1 MSEDKAKN
9 LLNQLSTI
17 HVTQPC
23 LVSGRMSFLWIC
35 PVLKKQ
41 WLMSCRLL
49 HVQRLWDVSLPGF
62 LLSSLLS
69 LLKTECQLHSLSSS
83 RNFNSH
89 FFTSHSFFSV
99 ILLFHLPYISEGQ
112 SISTLEFSHSHENVL
127 TWTQSCTSGQYFSQA
142 WTDSNTIM
150 MQLSTS
156 NTKPD

>member
-62 LLSSLLS
+62 LLSSLFLFWR
-69 LLKTECQLHSLSSS
+69 LNASSIAFPLPETS
-83 RNFNSH
+83 TH
-89 FFTSHSFFSV
+89 IFFTSRSFFSV